1 MGEKEEGGE
10 GGGGEEEGRKEEKND
25 DVQYVTQR
33 GDVPVVRSAAL
44 CLQQPTGLPPEA
56 HFFAAKLGQSWLPLL
71 GPSPAE

>member
-1 MGEKEEGGE
+1 ME
-10 GGGGEEEGRKEEKND
+10 ND
-25 DVQYVTQR
+25 NVHYVTQR